1 LLPTLMSVPKRL
13 YLEFKMKFDYEEV
26 LDNPPAFEKQR
37 CSICSKIINRGS
49 EGYSVNPGNKL
60 VCTYCNDLTLDIP
73 QGE

>member
-1 LLPTLMSVPKRL
+1 
-13 YLEFKMKFDYEEV
+13 MKFDYEEV

-60 VCTYCNDLTLDIP
+60 FYTYYNDLTLDIP